1 MQELVSVEQAES
13 VLRWLVLGGPLLGA
27 IVGALIGALRRRPQ
41 AVSREGCKIGCGAWR
56 GFAVGL
62 LGPIIYLMWR
72 LFSHLVRYDPETG
85 EAGLHKV
92 SVMAL
97 SALIFVVVGALLG
110 AFYRRVVFPAT
121 DNDDSPATAPAA
133 DAQTHTR

>member
-1 MQELVSVEQAES
+1 MQELVSVEQAEN

-27 IVGALIGALRRRPQ
+27 IVGAVIEALRSQ
-41 AVSREGCKIGCGAWR
+41 EGCVGCGARR

-72 LFSHLVRYDPETG
+72 MFGYLVRYNPETG

-110 AFYRRVVFPAT
+110 AFYRRVVFPDT
-121 DNDDSPATAPAA
+121 DRDDSPATAPAG
-133 DAQTHTR
+133 DAETHTR

>member
-27 IVGALIGALRRRPQ
+27 IVGAVVGALR
-41 AVSREGCKIGCGAWR
+41 SRDGCKVGCGAWR

-72 LFSHLVRYDPETG
+72 LFSHLVRYNPETG
-85 EAGLHKV
+85 EAGLHRV

-110 AFYRRVVFPAT
+110 AFYRRVVFPET

-133 DAQTHTR
+133 DVETHTR

>member
-1 MQELVSVEQAES
+1 MQELVSVEQAEK

-27 IVGALIGALRRRPQ
+27 IVGAVIGALRSQ
-41 AVSREGCKIGCGAWR
+41 EGCKVGCGAKR

-72 LFSHLVRYDPETG
+72 MFGYLVRYNPETG
-85 EAGLHKV
+85 EAGLHQV

-97 SALIFVVVGALLG
+97 SALVFVVVGALLG
-110 AFYRRVVFPAT
+110 VFYRRVVFPDT
-121 DNDDSPATAPAA
+121 DSDDSPATAPAG
-133 DAQTHTR
+133 DAETHTR

>member
-27 IVGALIGALRRRPQ
+27 IVGALVGALR
-41 AVSREGCKIGCGAWR
+41 SRDGCKIGCGAWR
-56 GFAVGL
+56 GLAVGL

-72 LFSHLVRYDPETG
+72 LFGYLVRYNPETG

-110 AFYRRVVFPAT
+110 AFYRRVVFPGT
-121 DNDDSPATAPAA
+121 DSDDSPATAPAA
-133 DAQTHTR
+133 DAETHTR